1 MVCHRTEPRPPLWK
15 PLNVNSTYPCCQVT
29 VLVTGLCHSGS
40 KISWQNGRNQN
51 KTCAVP
57 DLEVRTKKQQHVS
70 VRSIFSFLLQGT
82 FVNTGDSPPPH
93 THTYPHGSNSNRRQS
108 GSRVTLTAR
117 IKWTNAVRTAKSV
130 SSHFQCSYYILML
143 GGAAGVLRS
152 QSVCFNTGNVCL
164 PPARGCLWQNATH
177 SKQPLL
183 PTY

>member
-82 FVNTGDSPPPH
+82 FVNTGDSPPPPH
-93 THTYPHGSNSNRRQS
+93 THIHT
-108 GSRVTLTAR
+108 TLQLEPSPVGVSCHTDGTH
-117 IKWTNAVRTAKSV
+117 KVNECCTNCQICFVPFSV
-130 SSHFQCSYYILML
+130 FLLHL
-143 GGAAGVLRS
+143 
-152 QSVCFNTGNVCL
+152 N
-164 PPARGCLWQNATH
+164 ARGCCGRPAK
-177 SKQPLL
+177 SERLL
-183 PTY
+183 